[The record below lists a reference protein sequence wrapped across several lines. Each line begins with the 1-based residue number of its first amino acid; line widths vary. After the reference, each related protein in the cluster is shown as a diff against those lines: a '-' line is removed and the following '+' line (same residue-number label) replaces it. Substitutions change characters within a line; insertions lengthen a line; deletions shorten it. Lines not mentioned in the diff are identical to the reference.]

1 MKKLKKIT
9 STLIFYTYQYSK
21 VNLFQ
26 AVCAD
31 ITEFLDHIISFNEI
45 QFNLNWS
52 WNSFKSSWNSNK
64 KLQKLYELCSLFPNK
79 KPTVKCGFTYY
90 SLRCF
95 QINITLVL
103 VTINQF
109 DLNIQ
114 FYVTNKYLSPSEQL
128 PIRNVTMK
136 MYALIENEQ

>member
-1 MKKLKKIT
+1 MKKLKKNT

-21 VNLFQ
+21 INLFQ
-26 AVCAD
+26 AVCTD

-79 KPTVKCGFTYY
+79 KLTVKCGFTYY

-103 VTINQF
+103 VTIN
-109 DLNIQ
+109 
-114 FYVTNKYLSPSEQL
+114 
-128 PIRNVTMK
+128 
-136 MYALIENEQ
+136 